1 MKSIAKKKK
10 VTLFSGILLSAVVF
24 CLLFPQTVVAKSNQ
38 QAIIGVD
45 SEDPGGYAKHPA
57 DDSRAA
63 VVVCV
68 ASKYNSVTDAY
79 NIRFGYSANS
89 GVSWQGWEWV
99 ASSPNEQDYPDVRIY
114 LENGDSIRIVAVWQ
128 ERDDGNSPWTIKAC
142 SKYYSPPAGWGSV
155 IDISDT
161 EDENDNIYPKIDTM
175 VSGSGGGSG
184 YYHYW
189 NIVWQRMNDDSEWE
203 IKMYSSYYT
212 TGNPTTFTNTII
224 TDSENSYR
232 HPAVA
237 CNWISGNTCEVHIV
251 YDAHISSL
259 HYVQVQSGWVNTNAV
274 YTKYNTGPL
283 NLAWNTQDTRIGYP
297 DIVST
302 GPGGGSGHP
311 NPLVQSGQADVWV
324 VWHHEINDAN
334 KVQRAYSGNSLNSQ
348 PTNYTFNSNN
358 GPSTSAVL
366 RCVAV
371 AMNEPSTSPIS
382 VVWTDDD
389 DVYFST
395 STDWNTVEQWT
406 STEEIDI
413 HVDVSLSTPSATTY
427 SHVVWQRDS
436 QTIYYAQDP

>member
-1 MKSIAKKKK
+1 M
-10 VTLFSGILLSAVVF
+10 
-24 CLLFPQTVVAKSNQ
+24 PQTVIAKSNE
-38 QAIIGVD
+38 QAIIGAD

-63 VVVCV
+63 VVVVV
-68 ASKYNSVTDAY
+68 ASKYNSVSDAY

-99 ASSPNEQDYPDVRIY
+99 ASTANEQDHPDIRIY
-114 LENGDSIRIVAVWQ
+114 QENGDRIKLVVVWQ
-128 ERDDGNSPWTIKAC
+128 ERVDGNWKIKAR
-142 SKYYSPPAGWGSV
+142 SSYLYPQTNWGNV
-155 IDISDT
+155 IDISDNQ
-161 EDENDNIYPKIDTM
+161 DNNDNKYPKIDTM

-184 YYHYW
+184 YNHYW
-189 NIVWQRMNDDSEWE
+189 NIVWQRMNDNDEWE

-224 TDSENSYR
+224 TDSDNSFR

-237 CNWISGNTCEVHIV
+237 CNYISGNTCEAHIV
-251 YDAHISSL
+251 YDAHIGST
-259 HYVQVQSGWVNTNAV
+259 HYVQVQSGYVNTNAV
-274 YTKYNTGPL
+274 YNKYDTGPL
-283 NLAWNTQDTRIGYP
+283 NLAANVYDTKIGYP

-302 GPGGGSGHP
+302 GPGGGEGHP
-311 NPLVQSGQADVWV
+311 SVQSGQADVWI
-324 VWHHEINDAN
+324 VWHHEINGAN
-334 KVQRAYSGNSLNSQ
+334 KVQRAFSGDSLNSQ
-348 PTNYTFNSNN
+348 PTNSTFNSNN
-358 GPSTSAVL
+358 GPSNSATL

-395 STDWNTVEQWT
+395 STDWSTVEQWT
-406 STEEIDI
+406 SNEDTDI
-413 HVDVSLSTPSATTY
+413 HVDVSMSTPSATTY

-436 QTIYYAQDP
+436 QTVYYARDP